1 MMVPDTQPFDGHLD
15 HEDNLFD
22 RLFQVRDKADVDMHL
37 VCPYFFERLRL
48 VKEVYPTQLLSTGSS
63 PTEQLRLSGIDDDQ
77 IQEASYAALQS
88 AGFSAYLHGIGY
100 SLSRWLEA
108 LSGAVEHIKSQSG

>member
-63 PTEQLRLSGIDDDQ
+63 PEHAEGSRLI
-77 IQEASYAALQS
+77 
-88 AGFSAYLHGIGY
+88 
-100 SLSRWLEA
+100 LSSRPKG
-108 LSGAVEHIKSQSG
+108 SS